1 MISRLLLHALTATGP
16 GERITI
22 DDIESRFRDLGGST
36 SASVQRARTPII
48 GGGLAGVILLMLL
61 LYLLGKRQ
69 GRKRASVLEIRR
81 IV

>member
-1 MISRLLLHALTATGP
+1 VISRLLLQALTATGP

-22 DDIESRFRDLGGST
+22 DDIESRFRDLAGT
-36 SASVQRARTPII
+36 TTASVQRAKTPIV
-48 GGGLAGVILLMLL
+48 GGGVAAVILLMLL